1 MYYRIGLDIGSTTIK
16 LVVIDD
22 KDKIIYQ
29 EYKRHFSDI
38 KSTIIELIENCYE
51 GLGNIFVKFV
61 LQVQGSVYF

>member
-22 KDKIIYQ
+22 KNKIIYQ

-51 GLGNIFVKFV
+51 CLGNISCKVCIT
-61 LQVQGSVYF
+61 GSGVVYF